1 MNKVMNNQPI
11 GVFDSGLGGL
21 NVLKELRKELPHEH
35 FIYLGDTKRF
45 PYGNKSSQAIIDIAR
60 DNVNFFMAFGFSN
73 NEINRDFKIED
84 GLYKNP
90 FFRFV
95 LLLCLRVKRR

>member
-35 FIYLGDTKRF
+35 FIYLGGIYYEIKESWI
-45 PYGNKSSQAIIDIAR
+45 NKAGHQ
-60 DNVNFFMAFGFSN
+60 G
-73 NEINRDFKIED
+73 
-84 GLYKNP
+84 
-90 FFRFV
+90 
-95 LLLCLRVKRR
+95 